1 MAVINWILEAGASVM
16 LPIVIIILAL
26 LLGEKP
32 GKAIRSGI
40 MIGIGF
46 VGIGLVVDLMLE
58 NLGPAAQAMAE
69 RFGVELTVIDVG
81 WPGASPMTWAS
92 QIGSIAIPVAVLV
105 NILMLLCGLT
115 KVVNVDIWNVWHMA
129 FTGALLHIATDN
141 FWIGVVGVVIHA
153 ALVYKLG
160 DWFAPLVE
168 DYYELDGIAIPHG
181 TSAYLGPIA
190 IPFEWLVDKIPGIRD
205 ININAEKI
213 EEKLGVFGEP
223 IIIGGI
229 LGLFISLLAGYSFQQ
244 ALQLSITTAAVMELM
259 PKMVKCIME
268 GLMPVSEAARKM
280 LSKKF
285 AGKQFYIGLDPAL
298 LLGDSQVVAASLIFI
313 PLTILIA
320 LIVPGN
326 KVLPFG
332 DLATIGFFVA
342 MAVAVH
348 KGNIFRTIISGSVIM
363 YLTIW
368 ISTQTIPY
376 HTVLAQNA
384 GQQASAVASLDQG
397 GSPITYILLQ
407 IFKLDNL
414 LGLSIIGVAYIA
426 CLVCTYSYYKSYKN
440 KLGVQKSQ

>member
-105 NILMLLCGLT
+105 NILMLLFGLT

-190 IPFEWLVDKIPGIRD
+190 IPFEWLFDKIPGIRD

-280 LSKKF
+280 LSKSH
-285 AGKQFYIGLDPAL
+285 Q
-298 LLGDSQVVAASLIFI
+298 
-313 PLTILIA
+313 
-320 LIVPGN
+320 
-326 KVLPFG
+326 
-332 DLATIGFFVA
+332 
-342 MAVAVH
+342 
-348 KGNIFRTIISGSVIM
+348 
-363 YLTIW
+363 
-368 ISTQTIPY
+368 
-376 HTVLAQNA
+376 
-384 GQQASAVASLDQG
+384 
-397 GSPITYILLQ
+397 
-407 IFKLDNL
+407 
-414 LGLSIIGVAYIA
+414 
-426 CLVCTYSYYKSYKN
+426 
-440 KLGVQKSQ
+440 